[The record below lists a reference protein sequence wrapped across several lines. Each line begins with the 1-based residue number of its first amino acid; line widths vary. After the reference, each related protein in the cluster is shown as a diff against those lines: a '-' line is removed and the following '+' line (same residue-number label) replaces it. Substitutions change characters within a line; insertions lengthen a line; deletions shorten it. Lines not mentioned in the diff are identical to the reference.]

1 MNKDLYISVIFQ
13 GIRDAVS
20 MDEKIVYKAFD
31 WFGTNDFINVCQIA
45 GLDHIS
51 LRESFLKLRSSY
63 NPKQTSED
71 MISAIRGTVWQKQS
85 GKELVLN

>member
-20 MDEKIVYKAFD
+20 NDEKTVYKAFD
-31 WFGTNDFINVCQIA
+31 WFGSNDFINICQVA

-51 LRESFLKLRSSY
+51 LRESFLKLRSSE
-63 NPKQTSED
+63 NPKKTSED
-71 MISAIRGTVWQKQS
+71 MISAIRGSVWQKNNVD
-85 GKELVLN
+85 G

>member
-1 MNKDLYISVIFQ
+1 M
-13 GIRDAVS
+13 
-20 MDEKIVYKAFD
+20 
-31 WFGTNDFINVCQIA
+31 A

-51 LRESFLKLRSSY
+51 LRESFLKLRSSD

-85 GKELVLN
+85 GKDLVLN